1 RQKAFTEIPEYDD
14 GTLVS
19 ISRVENVASDR
30 AGNFMSMS
38 RSGVFFYNTKTRQ
51 CEPQTAGGPDVSRV
65 RGYAIYNVVS
75 DKNGHYWIATN
86 KMGLIRFDP
95 GTGETRTLSL
105 EPPLANA
112 SIRFDVVVEDSRGLI
127 WAGSSN
133 GLFLVDPAS
142 MKFQRFSSDAASPV
156 LLSH

>member
-1 RQKAFTEIPEYDD
+1 NCYSLVSTLCFCSIPAKKTFTEIPVYDD
-14 GTLVS
+14 GKLVS

-30 AGNFMSMS
+30 AGNFMIMS

-51 CEPQTAGGPDVSRV
+51 CERQTPGGPDFSRF
-65 RGYAIYNVVS
+65 RGYEIFNVLHDS
-75 DKNGHYWIATN
+75 KGHYWIATN

-127 WAGSSN
+127 WAG
-133 GLFLVDPAS
+133 
-142 MKFQRFSSDAASPV
+142 
-156 LLSH
+156 

>member
-1 RQKAFTEIPEYDD
+1 
-14 GTLVS
+14 
-19 ISRVENVASDR
+19 R
-30 AGNFMSMS
+30 AGNFMIMS

-51 CEPQTAGGPDVSRV
+51 CERQTPGGPDFSRF
-65 RGYAIYNVVS
+65 RGYEIFNVLHDS
-75 DKNGHYWIATN
+75 KGHYWIATN

-105 EPPLANA
+105 EPPLADA
-112 SIRFDVVVEDSRGLI
+112 SMRYDVVVEDSRGLI

-156 LLSH
+156 LLSHNEINAIAEERKYFMWIGTVGAGIDK